1 VYRQHRSEGP
11 PLRRRWKRGEQEQA
25 IGRSRGGRTTK
36 IHAVV
41 DAEGRIIAFDLTAG
55 NRHDI
60 RPAAA
65 LMAPLPPAKS
75 LLGDAAYDSD
85 ALRQFLSDRGTTPVI
100 KPKPLASSGFRLTR
114 RPTRDATSSNGR
126 SHISRTGVASP
137 QDTTSSAEITAQPSS
152 WHRSCAGGHNRV
164 RTLVDSSGS

>member
-1 VYRQHRSEGP
+1 VYRQHHGEGT
-11 PLRRRWKRGEQEQA
+11 PLCRRRKRGDQEQA

-41 DAEGRIIAFDLTAG
+41 DGEGRIIAFDLTAG

-65 LMAPLPPAKS
+65 LMEPLPPAKL

-85 ALRQFLSDRGTTPVI
+85 AFRQFLADRGTTPVI
-100 KPKPLASSGFRLTR
+100 KQNPTRKRLHPFDKDAYKGRNIIERAFSHLKDWRRVATRYDKLARNFRATVILASIMRWW
-114 RPTRDATSSNGR
+114 A
-126 SHISRTGVASP
+126 
-137 QDTTSSAEITAQPSS
+137 
-152 WHRSCAGGHNRV
+152 
-164 RTLVDSSGS
+164 